1 MTSTAEPK
9 MRNDEYR
16 SKGAEFGIRERYISA
31 DFARLEAE
39 KLWPRVWQVACRVE
53 EVEKP
58 GDFCEYEI
66 GDQSILVVRTAEGQI
81 KALHNACQHRGMRLK
96 EGKGTCAEIRCR
108 SHAWCWNLDGSLKEV
123 VDAPD
128 FDAAAVA
135 PEALH
140 LPECKVE
147 TWAGFVFINMDPD
160 AVSLDEY
167 LGPVRAHVEHYG
179 IDKMSCTRL
188 RTTVIDANWKL
199 CHEAFI
205 ETYHAVGTH
214 PQALQYLDD
223 TGMIYEQ
230 HGDHGMHRIKPGNMG
245 KPSARLGDAA
255 GDRSDV
261 LMALMAD
268 LSEFDYYNEEDVS
281 LANSLLDT
289 LKALPEDVTMGT
301 FFAGI
306 RRQQAEAEGIDL
318 SPYDDSELLA
328 GELWNVFPN
337 FTIPC
342 NAGNALILRMRPNG
356 LNHEQCLFDVYYL
369 KLVPEG
375 SERPAMETEFYED
388 WRDTKVWGTVMTQD
402 FTNLPVWQRGVH
414 SRGYRGPLWGRPD
427 GNVSN
432 LHRAISDYLAR

>member
-1 MTSTAEPK
+1 MTSTAEPR

-53 EVEKP
+53 EGEKP

-66 GDQSILVVRTAEGQI
+66 GDQSILVVRTDENQI

-128 FDAAAVA
+128 FDSAAVTPA
-135 PEALH
+135 ALH

-160 AVSLDEY
+160 AVPLDEY

-289 LKALPEDVTMGT
+289 LKTLPDDVTMGT
-301 FFAGI
+301 FFANI

-342 NAGNALILRMRPNG
+342 NAGNALVLRMRPNG

-369 KLVPEG
+369 KLIPEG

-414 SRGYRGPLWGRPD
+414 SRGYRGPVWGRPD

>member
-1 MTSTAEPK
+1 MTSTAQPR

-16 SKGAEFGIRERYISA
+16 SKGAELGIRDRYISA
-31 DFARLEAE
+31 DFAGLEAE
-39 KLWPRVWQVACRVE
+39 KLWTRVWQVACRVE

-66 GDQSILVVRTAEGQI
+66 GDQSILIVRSTDGQI

-96 EGKGTCAEIRCR
+96 EGRGTCSEIRCR
-108 SHAWCWNLDGSLKEV
+108 SHSWCWNLDGSLKEV
-123 VDAPD
+123 TDPHD
-128 FDAAAVA
+128 FDSKAVA
-135 PEALH
+135 PDGLH

-147 TWAGFVFINMDPD
+147 TWAGFVFINMDPG
-160 AVSLDEY
+160 AIPLDQY

-179 IDKMSCTRL
+179 IDKMVCTRL

-245 KPSARLGDAA
+245 KPSARLGEGA
-255 GDRSDV
+255 GDREEV

-268 LSEFDYYNEEDVS
+268 LAEADYYNEEDVS

-289 LKALPEDVTMGT
+289 LKSLPEDVTMGT
-301 FFAGI
+301 FFASI

-318 SPYDDSELLA
+318 NPYDDSELLA

-369 KLVPEG
+369 KLLPEG
-375 SERPAMETEFYED
+375 AERPPMETEFYED
-388 WRDTKVWGTVMTQD
+388 WRDTKAWGTVLTQD

-414 SRGYRGPLWGRPD
+414 SRGYRGPVWGRPD

-432 LHRAISDYLAR
+432 LHRAISDYLSR